1 MGLKELYNSFTE
13 NGENLRQRI
22 MKNPLRPYLNYA
34 TYLVTAQ
41 GPKLSYVN
49 SFEPEYTRKT
59 VKYNAPI
66 VFGMFFVTALAAE
79 YVRMRKNCNQTKA

>member
-22 MKNPLRPYLNYA
+22 IKNPLRPYLNYA

-49 SFEPEYTRKT
+49 SFEP
-59 VKYNAPI
+59 
-66 VFGMFFVTALAAE
+66 
-79 YVRMRKNCNQTKA
+79 